1 MNRMRHSLCRAAVL
15 LVLWALPAAA
25 LSPQLQ
31 SSLRRVAGVD
41 AVVHAVDPAGRVLVD
56 LNGGRGFVPASTIKV
71 FTALLALEHLGPDHR
86 FVTAFGLDDD
96 VLVIRGGGDPYL
108 VSEEI
113 DAIARQLAPR
123 LQGRVLA
130 GVAIDDSYFGAP
142 LRVPGVGRSTNPY
155 DAPSSAT
162 AVNFNTIGVVKRG
175 GRIES
180 AEPQT
185 PLTPHALALA
195 RGLRFERSLRFQIG
209 EDPADVRRYVG
220 ELFAAKLR
228 QAGVRVGTLVR
239 AGRLDAAAPLY
250 VHQSSRPLYEVLRA
264 MLAVSNNFI
273 ANQVFLSLGAEV
285 EGAPATLAKS
295 VRVARRFLQQHPD
308 LDGLHVV
315 EGSGLAYEN
324 RATAPAMA
332 ALLAHFAPHRG
343 LLKLEHHTRHKT
355 GTLKSVAS
363 LVGYL
368 ESARHGIVRYTIA
381 LPGGMQA
388 RRWQV
393 VEALRRG
400 L

>member
-1 MNRMRHSLCRAAVL
+1 MKPAPRKRCWGVTLA
-15 LVLWALPAAA
+15 LVLAAAPAAA
-25 LSPQLQ
+25 
-31 SSLRRVAGVD
+31 SSLAVQVQRVAGND
-41 AVVHAVDPAGRVLVD
+41 AVVHAVDAGGRVVLD
-56 LNGGRGFVPASTIKV
+56 LGGGRGFVPASTIKV
-71 FTALLALEHLGPDHR
+71 FTALLALEHLGPDYR
-86 FVTAFGLDDD
+86 FTTAFGLDGDM
-96 VLVIRGGGDPYL
+96 LVIRGGGDPFL

-113 DAIARQLAPR
+113 EKIAAAVAPR
-123 LQGRVLA
+123 LAGQRLA

-155 DAPSSAT
+155 DAPSAAT
-162 AVNFNTIGVVKRG
+162 AVNFNSIGVVKRQ
-175 GRIES
+175 GRLES
-180 AEPQT
+180 SEPQT
-185 PLTPHALALA
+185 PLTPHARALA

-228 QAGVRVGTLVR
+228 QAGVRLGTLVR
-239 AGRLDAAAPLY
+239 SGRLERSAPLY
-250 VHQSSRPLYEVLRA
+250 VHQSSRTLYEMLKS

-273 ANQVFLSLGAEV
+273 ANQVFLTIGAEV

-295 VRVARRFLQQHPD
+295 VRVAERFLARHPE
-308 LDGLHVV
+308 LAGLRVV

-324 RATAPAMA
+324 RATGPAMA
-332 ALLAHFAPHRG
+332 ALLEHFAPHRG
-343 LLKLEHHTRHKT
+343 LLATQHRTRHKT
-355 GTLKSVAS
+355 GTLKAVAS

-368 ESARHGIVRYTIA
+368 ETERHGMVRYAIA
-381 LPGGMQA
+381 LPGGQQA